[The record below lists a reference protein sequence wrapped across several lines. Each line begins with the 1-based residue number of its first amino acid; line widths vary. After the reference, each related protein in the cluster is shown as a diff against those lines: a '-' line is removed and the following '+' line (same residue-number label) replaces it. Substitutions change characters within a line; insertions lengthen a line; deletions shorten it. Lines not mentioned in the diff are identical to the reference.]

1 MIAGYISHFA
11 PREISNLLVGLII
24 FFSATQLGFHFWP
37 NSTLVYGIR
46 IDYLAPTLYFLDL
59 FIVLYLALQGLTL
72 KEVPSPAY
80 SKAGKVRPYWNLIE
94 TRSDLFGI
102 LYPILLT
109 NLLFSTNPL
118 STLSWSLHFLLYF
131 TFVKSLFPPP
141 RSDLVGHPTRSDLK
155 VIIRFA
161 LSLALLFQTILAI
174 GQLFLGH
181 SLGGV
186 LYYLG
191 ERTVSV
197 GSPGIALA
205 TFMGSVVLRAY
216 GTFGHPNVLA
226 GYAVVTLLIT
236 IRLWRQRQ
244 SSVGLTLK
252 DSSAI
257 SARKDP
263 RRSDPMGIKTI
274 WVTAV
279 LASLLIFL
287 TQSRSATLAL
297 FGLIIPF
304 YLINKAKMRILYF
317 VIILL
322 TIYHLPSTIYPSRS
336 DLSTSQRLD
345 LQGLSLKVIS
355 QHPIFGTGTQASIS
369 TYPALPQ
376 PKPQGVGGLQP
387 DHNSFTLFLSWFG
400 LFGVLAILH
409 IPISHVPSPCT
420 SSALAREKC
429 LQTLSSLGGLLPLLL
444 LDHYF
449 LTSPQGLFIF
459 LLYLKVVHYSHV
471 QNHRD

>member
-80 SKAGKVRPYWNLIE
+80 SKAGEVRPYWNLIE

-369 TYPALPQ
+369 AYPALPQ

>member
-118 STLSWSLHFLLYF
+118 STLSWSLHLVLYLLF
-131 TFVKSLFPPP
+131 FAIL
-141 RSDLVGHPTRSDLK
+141 GSDLK
-155 VIIRFA
+155 GSAQPADSKAGRSDPKGAIIVA
-161 LSLALLFQTILAI
+161 LSLSLLFQTILAI

-387 DHNSFTLFLSWFG
+387 DHNSFTLFLS
-400 LFGVLAILH
+400 
-409 IPISHVPSPCT
+409 
-420 SSALAREKC
+420 
-429 LQTLSSLGGLLPLLL
+429 
-444 LDHYF
+444 
-449 LTSPQGLFIF
+449 
-459 LLYLKVVHYSHV
+459 
-471 QNHRD
+471 